1 MTEDVDLLKSMKF
14 CRTGITLSIVA
25 FMATGCA
32 VQTATYGTGQTVE
45 AGLARD
51 LASIA
56 TFGTFGKKKAERISY
71 RERAALV
78 VPSDQQF
85 ASIPAPVDSIS
96 TVNDNFPGRAA
107 EIAKAKS
114 AEEKQAALNVEKQAI
129 GVSRAQP
136 LTTSLLKNKDERD
149 GGDIDLPNSAA
160 IGSAVPLET
169 RELTKTPEEYAAERG
184 VTVAELPKA
193 LQGGVVQEKSLLARA
208 GLVKPKVRR
217 RTESLTD
224 VPAEY
229 RTVQQE
235 TFAPPVS
242 QVPVGQNGAIVTPQ
256 SVQTTASQVNRAS
269 DPDGTYSVEPYD
281 DIAPP
286 KKKKRFILF

>member
-1 MTEDVDLLKSMKF
+1 MKF
-14 CRTGITLSIVA
+14 CRTGIALSIVA
-25 FMATGCA
+25 FMATGCGL
-32 VQTATYGTGQTVE
+32 QTATYGTGQTVE

-56 TFGTFGKKKAERISY
+56 TFGTFGKKKAERITY
-71 RERAALV
+71 RERGALV

-107 EIAKAKS
+107 EIERVKA
-114 AEEKQAALNVEKQAI
+114 AEDKKKALEVVNPAI

-136 LTTSLLKNKDERD
+136 LSESLLKNKDEKN
-149 GGDIDLPNSAA
+149 GGDLEPHINPA
-160 IGSAVPLET
+160 IGAAAPLDAN
-169 RELTKTPEEYAAERG
+169 ELLKTPEDHARERG
-184 VTVAELPKA
+184 VTVAELPES
-193 LQGGVVQEKSLLARA
+193 LQGGIVQEKSLLARA

-229 RTVQQE
+229 RTVQKT
-235 TFAPPVS
+235 TFTPSVS
-242 QVPVGQNGAIVTPQ
+242 QASVGQNGQIPTPQ
-256 SVQTTASQVNRAS
+256 DHLASSSQVDQRSN
-269 DPDGTYSVEPYD
+269 PDGTYTVDSFEGGQTQ
-281 DIAPP
+281 
-286 KKKKRFILF
+286 KKKKRFIFF

>member
-1 MTEDVDLLKSMKF
+1 MTEDSDLLKSVKF

-32 VQTATYGTGQTVE
+32 VKTATYGTGQTVE

-56 TFGTFGKKKAERISY
+56 TFGTFGKKKAERITY

-78 VPSDQQF
+78 VPNDQQF
-85 ASIPAPVDSIS
+85 ASIPAPVDRIS
-96 TVNDNFPGRAA
+96 TVDDNFPGRAA
-107 EIAKAKS
+107 EIARAKDKKAK
-114 AEEKQAALNVEKQAI
+114 QDALKVENQFV
-129 GVSRAQP
+129 GVGRAQP
-136 LTTSLLKNKDERD
+136 LDTSLLKNKAERE
-149 GGDIDLPNSAA
+149 GGDLDIQNNAA
-160 IGSAVPLET
+160 IGTSGPLDA
-169 RELTKTPEEYAAERG
+169 RELTKTPEDHARERG
-184 VTVAELPKA
+184 VAVSELPKA
-193 LQGGVVQEKSLLARA
+193 LQSGVVQEKSLLARA
-208 GLVKPKVRR
+208 GLVKPKVSR

-229 RTVQQE
+229 RTVQKP
-235 TFAPPVS
+235 TFTPPVS
-242 QVPVGQNGAIVTPQ
+242 QVPVGQAGSIPTAQPI
-256 SVQTTASQVNRAS
+256 QTTASQVNRSS
-269 DPDGTYSVEPYD
+269 DPDGTYSVEPYE

>member
-1 MTEDVDLLKSMKF
+1 MKF
-14 CRTGITLSIVA
+14 CRTGITLSFVA

-32 VQTATYGTGQTVE
+32 LQTSTYGTGQTVE

-56 TFGTFGKKKAERISY
+56 TFGTFGKKKAERITY
-71 RERAALV
+71 RERGALV

-85 ASIPAPVDSIS
+85 ASIPAPVDNIS
-96 TVNDNFPGRAA
+96 TVSDSFPGRAA
-107 EIAKAKS
+107 ELEQIKA
-114 AEEKQAALNVEKQAI
+114 AEDKKKALEVVNPAI

-136 LTTSLLKNKDERD
+136 LTTSLLKNKAERE
-149 GGDIDLPNSAA
+149 GGDLDPLVNPA
-160 IGSAVPLET
+160 IGSAAPLDA
-169 RELTKTPEEYAAERG
+169 RELTKTPEDHARERG

-193 LQGGVVQEKSLLARA
+193 LQGDLVQEKSLLARA

-229 RTVQQE
+229 RTVQQVPI
-235 TFAPPVS
+235 TPPVS
-242 QVPVGQNGAIVTPQ
+242 QASVGQNGQIPTPQ
-256 SVQTTASQVNRAS
+256 DHLASSSQVDQRSN
-269 DPDGTYSVEPYD
+269 PDGTYTVEPFEGGQTQ
-281 DIAPP
+281 